1 MSAQAPATAPIFR
14 RAEAAD
20 VDAVVALVES
30 AYRGEASRAGWTTEA
45 DLLDGRRT
53 GADEI
58 AALLADPHSLLL
70 LACRNDNIGDDTLPD
85 DTLRVDTTADGTLL
99 ASAHVQRRDA
109 IAYFGM
115 FAVRP
120 GLQGRGVGRA
130 VLAEAERIARDEW
143 LCTSM
148 RMTVI
153 VQRAALI
160 DWYLRRGYAR
170 TGEYAPFPY
179 GDARF
184 GIPRRDDLRF
194 ETLAKSLR

>member
-1 MSAQAPATAPIFR
+1 MSAPSFR
-14 RAEAAD
+14 RADAGDVAAI
-20 VDAVVALVES
+20 VALVES

-53 GADEI
+53 GPDEI
-58 AALLADPHSLLL
+58 AALLADPHSVLL
-70 LACRNDNIGDDTLPD
+70 LAHAGDAL
-85 DTLRVDTTADGTLL
+85 V
-99 ASAHVQRRDA
+99 ASAHLQQRGDS
-109 IAYFGM
+109 AYFGM
-115 FAVRP
+115 FAVAP
-120 GLQGRGVGRA
+120 GRQGRGLGRA

-143 LCTSM
+143 GCSAM

-153 VQRAALI
+153 VQRDALI